1 MAAYPRRVRTT
12 LIALGLVGLGLV
24 GACRGDRRD
33 RDRAPIAPRA
43 LAAPPPVD
51 AGLPPTAWA
60 ARCRD
65 ALLAAREA
73 ASRVEPVLA
82 TMAIQH
88 ERRPDREE
96 VSAHAYP
103 PTWDVAPIHVFAVR
117 PADRPATSDRWQSF
131 ATVELGSDHRTAQRT
146 VGDVAVAILAD
157 GWQPVAIDAVLAA
170 MQPYLEPCFAP

>member
-12 LIALGLVGLGLV
+12 LLALGLVV
-24 GACRGDRRD
+24 ACDRSDRG
-33 RDRAPIAPRA
+33 DRAPIAPPRA
-43 LAAPPPVD
+43 LAAPPVD

-82 TMAIQH
+82 TMAVQH

-170 MQPYLEPCFAP
+170 MQPYLEPCFAPPR